1 MRKGSIDI
9 IAGTVFVIFGIGSIF
24 LDQTSSVFFMLFG
37 LLIILSGLF
46 INKGYYNKT
55 YYLVI
60 FSTFVIFGGIIAYLY
75 LFMPE
80 FILNDLT
87 WFYTWLLAMIVAIGV
102 FVYQFLGRE
111 KNENMPWKS
120 EWWKEWNIFKKQILF
135 SIWLNS
141 IIL

>member
-120 EWWKEWNIFKKQILF
+120 EW
-135 SIWLNS
+135 
-141 IIL
+141 